1 MGFSFA
7 SVQLR
12 ITQNEAVVA
21 RSSRCCLS
29 WQSLRPK
36 PAQSP
41 ITMDTMDI
49 LLTVDTTD
57 GVDITDIPTDTGN
70 VIPKLHPLPLLLP
83 PPMLM
88 PAPNLG
94 TMDTTDI
101 PTDGAVTTEDITD
114 TDTLTDT
121 GGRDLLNNNNQNLN
135 ILSNDPLMLTLMP
148 MPAPNPGTMDTTAIP
163 THGAVTTED
172 ITDTVILYGPERL
185 WSGHGLQLPLPA
197 CPC

>member
-1 MGFSFA
+1 MGLS
-7 SVQLR
+7 LLP
-12 ITQNEAVVA
+12 
-21 RSSRCCLS
+21 LS

-57 GVDITDIPTDTGN
+57 GVDITDTPTDTGN
-70 VIPKLHPLPLLLP
+70 VMPKLHPL
-83 PPMLM
+83 PMLM

-101 PTDGAVTTEDITD
+101 PTDTGAMDTVDT

-121 GGRDLLNNNNQNLN
+121 GGRDLPKNNNQNLN

-148 MPAPNPGTMDTTAIP
+148 MP
-163 THGAVTTED
+163 
-172 ITDTVILYGPERL
+172 
-185 WSGHGLQLPLPA
+185 
-197 CPC
+197 

>member
-1 MGFSFA
+1 MG
-7 SVQLR
+7 
-12 ITQNEAVVA
+12 
-21 RSSRCCLS
+21 S

-49 LLTVDTTD
+49 LLTVDTMD
-57 GVDITDIPTDTGN
+57 GVDITDTPTDTGN
-70 VIPKLHPLPLLLP
+70 VMPKLLP

-94 TMDTTDI
+94 TTDTTAI
-101 PTDGAVTTEDITD
+101 PTDGEVTTEDITD

-121 GGRDLLNNNNQNLN
+121 GGRDLPKNNNQNLN

-163 THGAVTTED
+163 TDGAVTTED
-172 ITDTVILYGPERL
+172 ITDTVIPDTTGVRII
-185 WSGHGLQLPLPA
+185 SS
-197 CPC
+197 

>member
-1 MGFSFA
+1 MG
-7 SVQLR
+7 
-12 ITQNEAVVA
+12 
-21 RSSRCCLS
+21 
-29 WQSLRPK
+29 
-36 PAQSP
+36 

-57 GVDITDIPTDTGN
+57 GVDITDTGN
-70 VIPKLHPLPLLLP
+70 VMPKLHPLPLLLL

-101 PTDGAVTTEDITD
+101 PTDTGAMDTVDT

-121 GGRDLLNNNNQNLN
+121 GRRDLPKNNNQNLN
-135 ILSNDPLMLTLMP
+135 ILSNDPLMLMP

-163 THGAVTTED
+163 TDGAVTTED
-172 ITDTVILYGPERL
+172 ITDTVIPDTTGVRII
-185 WSGHGLQLPLPA
+185 ST
-197 CPC
+197 

>member
-57 GVDITDIPTDTGN
+57 GVDITD
-70 VIPKLHPLPLLLP
+70 
-83 PPMLM
+83 
-88 PAPNLG
+88 
-94 TMDTTDI
+94 
-101 PTDGAVTTEDITD
+101 
-114 TDTLTDT
+114 TLTDT
-121 GGRDLLNNNNQNLN
+121 GGRDLPKNNNQNLN
-135 ILSNDPLMLTLMP
+135 ILSNDPLMLMP

-163 THGAVTTED
+163 TDGAVTTED
-172 ITDTVILYGPERL
+172 ITDTVIPDITGVR
-185 WSGHGLQLPLPA
+185 
-197 CPC
+197 

>member
-1 MGFSFA
+1 M
-7 SVQLR
+7 
-12 ITQNEAVVA
+12 
-21 RSSRCCLS
+21 
-29 WQSLRPK
+29 

-49 LLTVDTTD
+49 LLTVDTMD
-57 GVDITDIPTDTGN
+57 GVDITDTPTDTGN
-70 VIPKLHPLPLLLP
+70 VMLKLHPLPLLLP

-101 PTDGAVTTEDITD
+101 LTDGAVTTEDITD

-121 GGRDLLNNNNQNLN
+121 GGRDLPKNNNQNLN
-135 ILSNDPLMLTLMP
+135 ILSNDPLTLMP

-163 THGAVTTED
+163 TDGAVTTED
-172 ITDTVILYGPERL
+172 ITDTVIPDTTGVRIIL
-185 WSGHGLQLPLPA
+185 S
-197 CPC
+197 

>member
-1 MGFSFA
+1 MG
-7 SVQLR
+7 
-12 ITQNEAVVA
+12 
-21 RSSRCCLS
+21 S

-57 GVDITDIPTDTGN
+57 GVDITDTPTDTGN
-70 VIPKLHPLPLLLP
+70 VMPKLPPLPL
-83 PPMLM
+83 LM

-114 TDTLTDT
+114 TDTLIDT
-121 GGRDLLNNNNQNLN
+121 GGRDLLKNNNQNLN

-148 MPAPNPGTMDTTAIP
+148 MPAPNPGTMDTMAIP
-163 THGAVTTED
+163 TDGAVTTED
-172 ITDTVILYGPERL
+172 ITDTVIPVTTGVRII
-185 WSGHGLQLPLPA
+185 SS
-197 CPC
+197 

>member
-1 MGFSFA
+1 MGLS
-7 SVQLR
+7 LLP
-12 ITQNEAVVA
+12 
-21 RSSRCCLS
+21 LS

-57 GVDITDIPTDTGN
+57 GVDITDTPTDTGN
-70 VIPKLHPLPLLLP
+70 VMPKLHP

-101 PTDGAVTTEDITD
+101 PTDTGAMDTVDT

-121 GGRDLLNNNNQNLN
+121 GGRDLPKNNNQNLN
-135 ILSNDPLMLTLMP
+135 ILSNDPLMLMP
-148 MPAPNPGTMDTTAIP
+148 MPARI
-163 THGAVTTED
+163 
-172 ITDTVILYGPERL
+172 
-185 WSGHGLQLPLPA
+185 
-197 CPC
+197 

>member
-1 MGFSFA
+1 MG
-7 SVQLR
+7 
-12 ITQNEAVVA
+12 
-21 RSSRCCLS
+21 S

-57 GVDITDIPTDTGN
+57 GVDITDTLTDTGN
-70 VIPKLHPLPLLLP
+70 VMPKLHPLPLLLL

-101 PTDGAVTTEDITD
+101 LTDGAVTTEDT
-114 TDTLTDT
+114 
-121 GGRDLLNNNNQNLN
+121 
-135 ILSNDPLMLTLMP
+135 
-148 MPAPNPGTMDTTAIP
+148 
-163 THGAVTTED
+163 
-172 ITDTVILYGPERL
+172 TDTVIPDTTGVRII
-185 WSGHGLQLPLPA
+185 SS
-197 CPC
+197 

>member
-57 GVDITDIPTDTGN
+57 GVDITDTPTDTGN
-70 VIPKLHPLPLLLP
+70 VMPKLHPLPLLLP

-94 TMDTTDI
+94 TLDT
-101 PTDGAVTTEDITD
+101 

-121 GGRDLLNNNNQNLN
+121 GGRDLPKNNNQNLN
-135 ILSNDPLMLTLMP
+135 ILSNDPLMLSRCQPRILVLWILRPSLQMGRLLQRILRIRLSRLLLGLGLFHPRILSSDPTAL
-148 MPAPNPGTMDTTAIP
+148 TTY
-163 THGAVTTED
+163 THLSFRRHFQIQE
-172 ITDTVILYGPERL
+172 IKI
-185 WSGHGLQLPLPA
+185 
-197 CPC
+197 